1 VAVIIPLLPKPD
13 EAIVTNRLKVHFI
26 HFPGFAMAFLASIGT
41 VTADYQSI
49 VGTKHNL
56 STNPA
61 VTGNVGVCAYCHEV
75 NEESGEVSDQL
86 SRSKP
91 ISTFK
96 LYEGATL
103 DKKNTVLGSV
113 SLHCLSCHDGVTPFD
128 ALSGSNGTESNNMNT
143 LYPGSSAIMG
153 DDLNNHHPVGAIFS
167 DKYDSEKFATIT
179 SAGLKVY
186 DNRLECSSCHDVHGE
201 SGFAGFLRKDNAAS
215 SLCLTCHIDK

>member
-1 VAVIIPLLPKPD
+1 MTGIIPLLPEPN
-13 EAIVTNRLKVHFI
+13 EVTVTNRLKVRII

-41 VTADYQSI
+41 VTAYYQSI
-49 VGTKHNL
+49 VGSKHYLPTNL
-56 STNPA
+56 A
-61 VTGNVGVCAYCHEV
+61 VTGNVSVCAYCHEV

-96 LYEGATL
+96 LYESRML
-103 DKKNTVLGSV
+103 DKKTTVPGSV

-167 DKYDSEKFATIT
+167 DKYDSEKFTTIT
-179 SAGLKVY
+179 GAGLKVY

-201 SGFAGFLRKDNAAS
+201 SGFAGFLRKDNVAS
-215 SLCLTCHIDK
+215 SLCLTCHINK